1 LPGAPATIALT
12 GIASATKRIEAA
24 SHNVANL
31 QTEEFQPVRVRQSA
45 RAAGGS
51 IAEAEV
57 AARPEP
63 VSVAREFI
71 ESDLAAI
78 QAKASARLVKA
89 DLELLGSLLDI
100 LA

>member
-1 LPGAPATIALT
+1 MSGATATIALT

-31 QTEEFQPVRVRQSA
+31 QTEEFHPLRVRQSA

-51 IAEAEV
+51 IAEVEV
-57 AARPEP
+57 AAEPET

-71 ESDLAAI
+71 DSDLAAL
-78 QAKASARLVKA
+78 QAKASARVVKT
-89 DLELLGSLLDI
+89 DLDLLGSLLNI
-100 LA
+100 FA